1 MPSLLEVRDL
11 KKYFKTSGGMLHAVD
26 GINFSLEE
34 GKTLG
39 VVGESGCGKSTLGRT
54 ILHLL
59 DPTDGQIFFEGKD
72 ITNPKRSET
81 HKLREEMQII
91 FQDPYSSLDP
101 RKSVSEA
108 IMEPLKIQGKLKKEE
123 MLEHVRSLM
132 DTVGLA
138 ARYENT
144 YPHELDG
151 GRRQRI
157 GIARA
162 LSLQPKFVVCDEPVS
177 ALDVSIQAQIINL
190 MLDLQEK
197 RGLAYLFVTH
207 DLSVVKYISDD
218 IMVMYLGQMVEK
230 APADELFKDTRH
242 PYTQALLSA
251 IPVPNIHKKT
261 KRVLLR
267 GEITSPVN
275 PDPGCRFMARCR
287 YATEECSQMQTLE
300 ECSPR
305 HFVACCRYKEIEKLD
320 DTEGRNWRTQE

>member
-1 MPSLLEVRDL
+1 MAVLLEVRDL
-11 KKYFKTSGGMLHAVD
+11 KKYFKTNSGMLHAVD
-26 GINFSLEE
+26 GINFSLED

-59 DPTDGQIFFEGKD
+59 DATGGEIFFEGKD
-72 ITNPKRSET
+72 ITDVGRRELR
-81 HKLREEMQII
+81 KLREKMQII

-108 IMEPLKIQGKLKKEE
+108 IMEPLKMQGIMSKTE
-123 MLEHVRSLM
+123 MLAETRLLM

-138 ARYENT
+138 ARFENS

-162 LSLQPKFVVCDEPVS
+162 LSLRPKFIVCDEPVS

-190 MLDLQEK
+190 MLDLQEE

-230 APADELFKDTRH
+230 APSDELFLSPLH
-242 PYTQALLSA
+242 PYTKALLSA
-251 IPVPNIHKKT
+251 IPVPSIHNRKT
-261 KRVLLR
+261 RIIMQ
-267 GEITSPVN
+267 GELTSPIN
-275 PDPGCRFMARCR
+275 PKPGCRFMARCQ
-287 YATEECSQMQTLE
+287 YASEECTKPQVPE
-300 ECSPR
+300 EASEG
-305 HFVACCRYKEIEKLD
+305 HFVACHKFRSITD
-320 DTEGRNWRTQE
+320 